1 MQLGKELHA
10 HTYCAKE
17 QESTVFGMYVVSCY
31 IITEL
36 SLSGDKIKILE
47 PICNI
52 QLTDYAL

>member
-1 MQLGKELHA
+1 MRLDKELHA
-10 HTYCAKE
+10 HAYCSKE
-17 QESTVFGMYVVSCY
+17 QESTVFGMYVVCCY